1 MIASSFFQINR
12 SLLVYF
18 KRPTPFSFK
27 KHEEKSRVK
36 IDVIDI
42 ILYHEWLIL
51 YTELAIIQQSHF
63 FQ

>member
-42 ILYHEWLIL
+42 ILYHE
-51 YTELAIIQQSHF
+51 
-63 FQ
+63 